1 MFNNKLTGVMKKVD
15 GFIADLQAGIDS
27 NAQQVADMD
36 KVIADAEAKQDAI
49 YRELKAGEAL
59 LNNLINLKG

>member
-1 MFNNKLTGVMKKVD
+1 MFSNKLTGVMKKVD
-15 GFIADLQAGIDS
+15 GFITDIQAGIDS

-49 YRELKAGEAL
+49 YQELKAGEAL